1 MEKIKTSDI
10 TELSEIRPM
19 PKDQKEEE
27 EVAEMKS
34 QKKVNRWVMWL
45 VADCERQS
53 NHLKLGVLCLLPLE
67 ELVLQEAAL
76 STSQGGQLWADLQD
90 RVHNMKGFF
99 EKCNQIYR

>member
-34 QKKVNRWVMWL
+34 QKKVNR
-45 VADCERQS
+45 
-53 NHLKLGVLCLLPLE
+53 
-67 ELVLQEAAL
+67 
-76 STSQGGQLWADLQD
+76 
-90 RVHNMKGFF
+90 
-99 EKCNQIYR
+99 

>member
-1 MEKIKTSDI
+1 
-10 TELSEIRPM
+10 
-19 PKDQKEEE
+19 
-27 EVAEMKS
+27 
-34 QKKVNRWVMWL
+34 MWL

-76 STSQGGQLWADLQD
+76 STSQGGQLRADLQD